1 MDVCELRKEVREKA
15 FNKYSFTEYKQWT
28 ADKASEL
35 VQQILRMNTKKYDQ
49 EELIRTALM
58 VEDAIA
64 MLWMLMSKDAEWVE
78 DIKKDIYSSFESMEQ
93 EAKCSVLADNR
104 ININE
109 YKN

>member
-1 MDVCELRKEVREKA
+1 MDVCELRKEAREKA
-15 FNKYSFTEYKQWT
+15 FNRYSFTEYKNWT

-64 MLWMLMSKDAEWVE
+64 MLWMLMNKDEEWVNE
-78 DIKKDIYSSFESMEQ
+78 IKTDIYSSFESMEK
-93 EAKCSVLADNR
+93 EIKCTVLADSKL
-104 ININE
+104 NIHE
-109 YKN
+109 YTK